1 MAQQP
6 AETAAEGKG
15 HRRNRFNRM
24 EWAGAFGDIGT
35 LIPFTIAYITLV
47 GIDPLGIL
55 LALGVSNIAI
65 GLFYRTP
72 VPVQPMKAI
81 GAAAIAQ
88 PAIFGPNLIWG
99 AGLFTGAFW
108 LLVTVTGAVGWIAR
122 VTGRP
127 VVYGIMLGLGLS
139 FALKGSLMMAGDA
152 AAFGLDGGAVLGGWA
167 GPVIA
172 AGSLVVALLLL
183 GSRRLPAMF
192 ALLAIGA
199 VAGVVNA
206 RGNPELAGQLAT
218 IAPEFRLPGF
228 ALGSFGFSDLIKGT
242 LLLGLAQI
250 PLTLGNAVIAVTA
263 EHNKLFPQ
271 TPVSEV
277 KITATQGLLNLFAPL
292 VGGIPVCHGAGGLAG
307 HARFGARTGGA
318 LVILGTLLIGLA
330 LFFSGSVSIL
340 FSIFP
345 VEVLGVILL
354 LTGIQLATVVRD
366 IGHRNQDIY
375 VMIFT
380 AGLAMWNMGWAF
392 LAGLLLYHALRREVI
407 KL

>member
-1 MAQQP
+1 
-6 AETAAEGKG
+6 
-15 HRRNRFNRM
+15 M

-35 LIPFTIAYITLV
+35 LIPFVIAYITLV

-55 LALGVSNIAI
+55 LALGVSNIFI
-65 GLFYRTP
+65 GLYYRTP

-88 PAIFGPNLIWG
+88 PALFGPNLIWG

-108 LLVTVTGAVGWIAR
+108 LLMTVTGAVGWIAR

-139 FALKGSLMMAGDA
+139 FGLKGAQMMAGDA
-152 AAFGLDGGAVLGGWA
+152 AAFGMNGGAVLGGWI
-167 GPVIA
+167 GPVVA
-172 AGSLVVALLLL
+172 AGSLVAALLLL

-218 IAPEFRLPGF
+218 IAPEFRLPEF
-228 ALGSFGFSDLIKGT
+228 ALGSFGFGDLLQGA

-263 EHNKLFPQ
+263 EHNKLFPD
-271 TPVSEV
+271 TPVSEG
-277 KITATQGLLNLFAPL
+277 KITATQGFLNLFAPL

-318 LVILGTLLIGLA
+318 LVILGALMIALA
-330 LFFSGSVSIL
+330 LFFSRSVSVL

-366 IGHRNQDIY
+366 IGHVNRDVY

-380 AGLAMWNMGWAF
+380 ASLAMWNMGWAF
-392 LAGLLLYHALRREVI
+392 LAGLLLYHALRRDFI
-407 KL
+407 RI